1 MKHLGVIF
9 LAIVLL
15 AFNACEKKVDTQAD
29 VETIKKL
36 IEKSDMA
43 WNSGDADALSDLY
56 TDDAVQMP
64 ANEPSR
70 MGKETIISRAKEG
83 FEKVNNALKTSIED
97 IHITGDWAFLR
108 ATFVEPITQKRVVK
122 RPPIMVHG
130 FLF

>member
-1 MKHLGVIF
+1 MK
-9 LAIVLL
+9 
-15 AFNACEKKVDTQAD
+15 
-29 VETIKKL
+29 
-36 IEKSDMA
+36 
-43 WNSGDADALSDLY
+43 
-56 TDDAVQMP
+56 P
-64 ANEPSR
+64 
-70 MGKETIISRAKEG
+70 RAKEG